1 MIKFIENT
9 TSTETIFEDGV
20 SYSATKTPLIQNLL
34 KPITPL
40 ADSVILFLLRPKNY
54 HTNGKKDI

>member
-1 MIKFIENT
+1 MLFNI
-9 TSTETIFEDGV
+9 IFLF
-20 SYSATKTPLIQNLL
+20 KWFQNLL
-34 KPITPL
+34 KPITPR